1 MRSDAKTSRVFFGR
15 GGKLL
20 CKLGTGANRAQH
32 RYVAQT
38 KQTVFREHRRSYKRR
53 MLCREE
59 KTQSGKLRIM
69 KYFPNVVRSVFRRRF
84 AIARTIFPHIRF
96 NTGDG
101 IFFYKMPRRR

>member
-20 CKLGTGANRAQH
+20 RELGTGANRAQH

-59 KTQSGKLRIM
+59 KTQSEKLRTM
-69 KYFPNVVRSVFRRRF
+69 KYFSERCP
-84 AIARTIFPHIRF
+84 IRVPASF
-96 NTGDG
+96 CHSADY
-101 IFFYKMPRRR
+101 IPAYPFQYRQRYFLL